1 MILLFGDSW
10 ARQSWSQSR
19 ENLNNGYKHWA
30 YDNVWVN
37 NNVDDWLN
45 HYFTG
50 RTVIN
55 FAEYGNTNNGII
67 KDLHSRSDMMS
78 NWPERVDFVVFQT
91 DPLRIF
97 APRQDYTQKD
107 IVWPNFMQWC
117 QEQQFDWQ
125 SQGLDEL
132 LVHIYNQF
140 YQKLN
145 FFAESTQKFHEHC
158 DVRLW
163 VLGGVSK
170 VDQSMLIKYRIPC
183 IMPSITEHFGLQE
196 DSCLEN
202 RLSFISFMNF
212 WMSELPDSQAQK
224 IKHQWQQHDTV
235 LEAKDTFWTSRPD
248 IFAGRHL
255 TSAGLQSVAQAIQK
269 TLDQA

>member
-30 YDNVWVN
+30 YDDVWVN

-45 HYFTG
+45 RYITD

-55 FAEYGNTNNGII
+55 FAEYGNTNDWII
-67 KDLHSRSDMMS
+67 RDLYNRRDTIS
-78 NWPERVDFVVFQT
+78 NWPQRVDFVVFQT
-91 DPLRIF
+91 DVLRIF

-107 IVWPNFMQWC
+107 IVWPNFLQWC
-117 QEQQFDWQ
+117 QEHQFDWRTRD
-125 SQGLDEL
+125 LDDL
-132 LVHIYNQF
+132 LSCLHIGF
-140 YQKLN
+140 YEKLQY
-145 FFAESTQKFHEHC
+145 FAKATKSNSSC
-158 DVRLW
+158 DTRFW
-163 VLGGVSK
+163 ILGGVSK
-170 VDQSMLIKYRIPC
+170 VDQSLLPRYQIPC
-183 IMPSITEHFGLQE
+183 IMPSITEHFGFQH

-202 RLSFISFMNF
+202 RLSLISFVKF
-212 WMSELPDSQAQK
+212 WTSELPGPQAQK
-224 IKHQWQQHDTV
+224 IKHQWDYHDSI
-235 LEAKDTFWTSRPD
+235 LKAKDNFWTSRPD

-255 TSAGLQSVAQAIQK
+255 TSLGIQSVAQAIQR